1 MSHRRRASLTKIK
14 TPWEIKIVVFLFY
27 PTGRACST
35 YWIQKIHTHMLV
47 TVVCKET
54 FTILRI
60 ITMNVI
66 FKMTKDS
73 STEQYLV
80 RDNNC

>member
-1 MSHRRRASLTKIK
+1 
-14 TPWEIKIVVFLFY
+14 
-27 PTGRACST
+27 
-35 YWIQKIHTHMLV
+35 MLV